1 MGTGKRGQAQVT
13 FICKTGCEETERDWV
28 LRRFPRTFPPWV
40 TVWWYQLPWQ
50 RIYEKERFM
59 GKDDNFWFGHVTV
72 HTRHPK
78 ATSKSK
84 REYMGRAHRHVFKI
98 YLTPN
103 FKINLQVS

>member
-1 MGTGKRGQAQVT
+1 
-13 FICKTGCEETERDWV
+13 
-28 LRRFPRTFPPWV
+28 
-40 TVWWYQLPWQ
+40 
-50 RIYEKERFM
+50 M